1 KITSENL
8 AATIIR
14 EVVKIFWLR
23 LKVQEPVIQYRWIQN
38 NTLVDK
44 TLMEVANLDDKD
56 EVVNSYVD
64 LCFFPLIGRDID
76 SNNRKIYTLAKVI
89 TKQHQI

>member
-1 KITSENL
+1 
-8 AATIIR
+8 
-14 EVVKIFWLR
+14 V
-23 LKVQEPVIQYRWIQN
+23 
-38 NTLVDK
+38 
-44 TLMEVANLDDKD
+44 EVANLDDKD

-89 TKQHQI
+89 AKPTSNLRAST